1 MEQNKDFFNNTR
13 LKKQEKI
20 YLKVKANAKR
30 NSIDGCIEINNQT
43 YLKLSIKAIP
53 ESGKANKM
61 IIQFL
66 AKEWDI
72 LKDDLEITS
81 GMSSKFKV
89 LRIKHIVLHL

>member
-30 NSIDGCIEINNQT
+30 NSIDGCIEINNRT